1 MQAYIVRRI
10 VEMVPTIF
18 LISVL
23 VFLLHRF
30 LPGDI
35 LLMMVGELGD
45 DDSDLERVRELLGLD
60 KSAPQAYLDWIL
72 GLPRGDLG
80 MSLLSQTPITE
91 ELFWRWPISI
101 ELAVLAL
108 TFVIV
113 LGIPIGIIAAV
124 RQETWIDYLLRGFA
138 ILGLSLPSFWIGVM
152 VVTLPALY
160 WGVLLRQDYVTF
172 TEDPL
177 KNLSIMAVPAF
188 ILAIHYIARI
198 ARMMRA
204 TLLEVLRQ
212 DYIRTAWAKGL
223 RERVVLSRHAARNAL
238 NPVVTLLGLEFM
250 TLMSGTVV
258 MERIFDIPGLG
269 NYVLEAL
276 NFRDYPVV
284 QSVILLYAIVV
295 VVGNLLVDLSYR
307 MLDPR
312 VSYK

>member
-1 MQAYIVRRI
+1 
-10 VEMVPTIF
+10 
-18 LISVL
+18 
-23 VFLLHRF
+23 
-30 LPGDI
+30 
-35 LLMMVGELGD
+35 
-45 DDSDLERVRELLGLD
+45 
-60 KSAPQAYLDWIL
+60 
-72 GLPRGDLG
+72 